1 MTIKNN
7 ATTMLKLTI
16 LGSGT
21 SCGIPVI
28 GCDCPVC
35 TSTDPRD
42 KRLRTSALIETSEGG
57 KILID
62 CGPDFRQQMLRL
74 PRTVR
79 PDAVLL
85 THKHH
90 DHVGGIDDL
99 RPFGWP
105 DAVQIYAD
113 EDCADDVRSR
123 FPYSFVE
130 NKYPGVPN
138 LSLHTLHPLQ
148 SCRIAGTEVL
158 PLPVMHG
165 KLPILG
171 FRIGG
176 LVYITDISALPPE
189 AVPYAS
195 GASILVLGALRHKP
209 HHSHETVEEAC
220 ALAQRL
226 QARDTYLIHM
236 CHDMECHAEAETR
249 LPAHIHLAY
258 DGLELEVEE

>member
-1 MTIKNN
+1 
-7 ATTMLKLTI
+7 ML
-16 LGSGT
+16 
-21 SCGIPVI
+21 
-28 GCDCPVC
+28 
-35 TSTDPRD
+35 
-42 KRLRTSALIETSEGG
+42 
-57 KILID
+57 
-62 CGPDFRQQMLRL
+62 FRS
-74 PRTVR
+74 
-79 PDAVLL
+79 
-85 THKHH
+85 
-90 DHVGGIDDL
+90 DL

-138 LSLHTLHPLQ
+138 LELHTLHPLQ

-176 LVYITDISALPPE
+176 LVYITDISTLPPE

-195 GASILVLGALRHKP
+195 GASVLVLGALRHKP